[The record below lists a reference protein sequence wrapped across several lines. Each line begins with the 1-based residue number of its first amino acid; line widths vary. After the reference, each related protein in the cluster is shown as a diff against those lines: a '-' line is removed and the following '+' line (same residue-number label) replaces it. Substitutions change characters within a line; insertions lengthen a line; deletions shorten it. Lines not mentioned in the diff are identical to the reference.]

1 MLGNPAIWPQ
11 CASGLFPPKHW
22 TVRLQNLIIPTN
34 QRKSVEQIRII
45 SYSRANRVGW
55 NPLREKPGQ
64 IKVLWHSL
72 YSNYFESGRHR
83 LLSSSAFLLVSA
95 QTKYFSMTVNIHN
108 SGKKLQ
114 RNNRFQREIR
124 NLFRCQ
130 KRHKKDIIGQET
142 YTREEVD

>member
-1 MLGNPAIWPQ
+1 MLGDPAIWPQ

-22 TVRLQNLIIPTN
+22 TVRLQNLIISTN

-64 IKVLWHSL
+64 IKVLWYSL
-72 YSNYFESGRHR
+72 YSNYFESGRHE

-95 QTKYFSMTVNIHN
+95 QTKYFSIIVNILKYN
-108 SGKKLQ
+108 K
-114 RNNRFQREIR
+114 NI
-124 NLFRCQ
+124 Q
-130 KRHKKDIIGQET
+130 KNIYFGAKYAICFAVENDIKRIL
-142 YTREEVD
+142 

>member
-11 CASGLFPPKHW
+11 CASGLFPPKHQ
-22 TVRLQNLIIPTN
+22 TVRLQNLIIPIN

-45 SYSRANRVGW
+45 FYSRANRVGW

-64 IKVLWHSL
+64 IKVLWHNL
-72 YSNYFESGRHR
+72 YSKLFELGEHQ
-83 LLSSSAFLLVSA
+83 LLSSSAFLFFRS
-95 QTKYFSMTVNIHN
+95 KNYSRIVNIHD

-114 RNNRFQREIR
+114 RNNRFRHEIR

-130 KRHKKDIIGQET
+130 KRHKQDIIKQET